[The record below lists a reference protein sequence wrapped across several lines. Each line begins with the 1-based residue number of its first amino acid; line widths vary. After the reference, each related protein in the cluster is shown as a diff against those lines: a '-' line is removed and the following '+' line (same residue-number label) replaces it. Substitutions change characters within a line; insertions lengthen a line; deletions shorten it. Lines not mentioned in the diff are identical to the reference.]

1 MKMGYFKEHLKG
13 ILLELELESEP
24 CLVCRGL
31 FKNSKNDLAI
41 FQNKAQINIAAFN
54 VNFFK

>member
-1 MKMGYFKEHLKG
+1 MIVKMGYFKEHLKG
-13 ILLELELESEP
+13 ILLELESEP

-41 FQNKAQINIAAFN
+41 FQNKA
-54 VNFFK
+54 